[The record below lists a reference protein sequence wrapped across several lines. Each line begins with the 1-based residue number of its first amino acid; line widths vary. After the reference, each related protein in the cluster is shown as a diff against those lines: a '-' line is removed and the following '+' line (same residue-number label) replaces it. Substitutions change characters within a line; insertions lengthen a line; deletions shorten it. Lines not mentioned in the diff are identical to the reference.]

1 MSSELL
7 GVARVLKAPI
17 DDLYS
22 SAKGGVKSKLKRW
35 KADRNINELYKKIY
49 SFRKVKTI
57 WQVDRPVDLS
67 SFYYPSGLVISG
79 KKYPVSKIDELPDYT
94 GVVIQGTVGQGKSIF
109 LRYLCSQEL
118 KRGTRIPVFIELRKI
133 GKYGSIK
140 ELILSSLSDLGFSVD
155 DDVFDYFCLSGRL
168 VFLLDGFDEVP
179 ADLAM
184 GVISYIESVMSRYPT
199 VKFVITSRPG
209 CSIQRSSFFSVYDL
223 SLLRPEDHPRILK
236 KLMDDSEQRS
246 GLIKALKNSHADI
259 QELLTTPL
267 MMTLMVLLYRSF
279 QEIPNDFTE
288 FYSKLFSTLLIKHD
302 GAKPGFIRERRCAS
316 GERELQQAFERFCF
330 QCSKENKVSMSSED
344 AGDISDVA
352 TEDFDFS
359 SSDFL
364 YDISKVA
371 CVLIE
376 DGFDYQFIHKSVREY
391 YSASFVSRQNEA
403 FSVKFYKKMLT
414 TAGGWEQEL
423 SFLGILDRYRFNKYF
438 LTSLIETNLD
448 YWGVKNPNSYEVHG
462 SHDFL
467 QKADIN
473 FYFGEDFSLRMIREA
488 EFFYTLPLRLY
499 TPFSAFLAAAGESFW
514 KVLDEVQ
521 KSEDCKLRKALV
533 EVDDADFHR
542 KLYKLNIL
550 SVADYFD
557 IEKEIFD
564 RHCDMLRKL
573 REQYDSV
580 LKSISE
586 QDLRVD
592 LLDF

>member
-1 MSSELL
+1 MSGELL

-22 SAKGGVKSKLKRW
+22 SSKGGVKKRLRRW
-35 KADRNINELYKKIY
+35 RADRNINELYKKIY

-57 WQVDRPVDLS
+57 WQVDRPVDLN

-79 KKYPVSKIDELPDYT
+79 EKYPVSKIDELPDYT

-140 ELILSSLSDLGFSVD
+140 ELIFSSLSDLGFSVD
-155 DDVFDYFCLSGRL
+155 DDVFDYFCSSGRM

-179 ADLAM
+179 ADSAM
-184 GVISYIESVMSRYPT
+184 AVISYIESIMSRYPA
-199 VKFVITSRPG
+199 VKFVITSRPS

-223 SLLRPEDHPRILK
+223 SSLEPSDHPRILK
-236 KLMDDSEQRS
+236 KLIDDSEQRS
-246 GLIKALKNSHADI
+246 SLIKALKDSHTDI

-279 QEIPNDFTE
+279 QEIPNDFTD

-302 GAKPGFIRERRCAS
+302 GAKPGFIRERRCSS

-330 QCSKENKVSMSSED
+330 ECSKENKVSMSSND

-359 SSDFL
+359 PSDFL

-391 YSASFVSRQNEA
+391 YSASFVSRQNEG
-403 FSVKFYKKMLT
+403 FSIKFYEKMLT
-414 TAGGWEQEL
+414 TSGGWEQEL
-423 SFLGILDRYRFNKYF
+423 SFLAILDKYRFNKYF
-438 LTSLIETNLD
+438 FKKLIETNLN
-448 YWGVKNPNSYEVHG
+448 YWGLDNFNSIEECEGHG
-462 SHDFL
+462 FFE
-467 QKADIN
+467 KADIN
-473 FYFGEDFSLRMIREA
+473 FYFGEDFSLKMITEA

-499 TPFSAFLAAAGESFW
+499 SPFSALLDAAGESFW
-514 KVLDEVQ
+514 KLLSEIRNV
-521 KSEDCKLRKALV
+521 EDCELRKVLI
-533 EVDDADFHR
+533 EVDDRDTPG
-542 KLYKLNIL
+542 KLYKLNIY
-550 SVADYFD
+550 SIADYLD
-557 IEKEIFD
+557 IEKETFD
-564 RHCDMLRKL
+564 RHYDILRKL
-573 REQYDSV
+573 RERYDSV
-580 LKSISE
+580 LQSITE
-586 QDLRVD
+586 QDRKVD